1 MPAIEDG
8 MSLVGFLVVTMSFVY
23 KDQNLLV
30 QVQADSKIFQGYPET
45 FSMHLQSGQWSW
57 LLSLVSAFLFASVE
71 GKDLS
76 ENPKPTFSFDR
87 LWKLEK
93 GFWDSFLYPEN
104 LNQTQGNESAIFTSD
119 VQGRVDI
126 TRTFDGDELNREYI
140 FGLFADPDHVSLVG
154 VPIAYNITQFTANDD
169 IASATTVVTF
179 NATSFGFLIPVTIDT
194 WVKFNA
200 DGKIA
205 QYDATF
211 RWFEYLLDFLLEGVA
226 TKINATEPEQ
236 AVAYVADLLATAI
249 CDTHEQHCIGS
260 NQQYTDSASCYDFLT
275 KTVRFGKAHELGR
288 NTLLCREVHEHMVQ
302 YRPDVHC
309 SHIGPGGGG
318 YCVDDMDYMQTVL
331 QRYFNDSWIPFG
343 YGTDQNIW
351 LAT

>member
-1 MPAIEDG
+1 MQFQFSQWKLLLAII
-8 MSLVGFLVVTMSFVY
+8 ST
-23 KDQNLLV
+23 
-30 QVQADSKIFQGYPET
+30 T
-45 FSMHLQSGQWSW
+45 
-57 LLSLVSAFLFASVE
+57 LFAFAESA
-71 GKDLS
+71 KD
-76 ENPKPTFSFDR
+76 SFDKHLTSTFTFDQ

-93 GFWDSFLYPEN
+93 NFWDSFLYPAN
-104 LNQTQGNESAIFTSD
+104 LEQTQGDASTIFASD

-140 FGLFADPDHVSLVG
+140 FGLFADPEHVSLVG
-154 VPIAYNITQFTANDD
+154 IPIAYNITQFTANDN
-169 IASATTVVTF
+169 IASATTIVTF
-179 NATSFGFLIPVTIDT
+179 NATSFGVVIPVTIDT
-194 WVKFNA
+194 WIDFNA

-226 TKINATEPEQ
+226 TKINATSADQ
-236 AVAYVADLLATAI
+236 AVAYVSDLLATTI
-249 CDTHEQHCIGS
+249 CDTHEQYCTGS
-260 NQQYTDSASCYDFLT
+260 NQQYTDTANCYDFLT
-275 KTVRFGKAHELGR
+275 KTVRFGKSYELGR

-318 YCVDDMDYMQTVL
+318 YCVDDMDYTQTVL
-331 QRYFNDSWIPFG
+331 QRYFKHSWIPYG

>member
-1 MPAIEDG
+1 
-8 MSLVGFLVVTMSFVY
+8 
-23 KDQNLLV
+23 
-30 QVQADSKIFQGYPET
+30 
-45 FSMHLQSGQWSW
+45 MHLQSRQWS
-57 LLSLVSAFLFASVE
+57 LLLGIISTCLFASVE
-71 GKDLS
+71 SKDLS
-76 ENPKPTFSFDR
+76 EHPKETFTFDQ

-93 GFWDSFLYPEN
+93 GFWDSFLYPAN
-104 LNQTQGNESAIFTSD
+104 LKQTQGNESTIFASD

-154 VPIAYNITQFTANDD
+154 IPIAYNITQFTANDNV
-169 IASATTVVTF
+169 ASATTVVTF
-179 NATSFGFLIPVTIDT
+179 NATSFGVLIPVTIDT
-194 WVKFNA
+194 WIEFNT

-211 RWFEYLLDFLLEGVA
+211 RWFEYLLDFLVEGVA
-226 TKINATEPEQ
+226 TKINATEPDQ
-236 AVAYVADLLATAI
+236 AVAYVADLLATTI
-249 CDTHEQHCIGS
+249 CDTHEQHCTGS
-260 NQQYTDSASCYDFLT
+260 NQQYTDTSTCYDFLT
-275 KTVRFGKAHELGR
+275 KTLRFGKAHELGR

-309 SHIGPGGGG
+309 SHIGPEGGG
-318 YCVDDMDYMQTVL
+318 YCVDDMDYTQTVL

-351 LAT
+351 LAN